1 MKAFRIILPAAA
13 LAGLLCSTFAGVGR
27 AQIDPGGRIYLY
39 ENGIRSG
46 EVYVP
51 DRVAGQTQYTEHW
64 VPYPNYLHPGPKF
77 LGPMQVVP
85 VTTEK
90 PYASDAEFFKNV
102 PFVKGSKYVRVDAEE
117 FTSLPVAR

>member
-1 MKAFRIILPAAA
+1 LQAAFHIVGIGKLPVIEYNPVR
-13 LAGLLCSTFAGVGR
+13 GFLLPVLRG
-27 AQIDPGGRIYLY
+27 IYLY
-39 ENGIRSG
+39 ENGIRTG

-51 DRVAGQTQYTEHW
+51 DRVDGQTQYTEHW
-64 VPYPNYLHPGPKF
+64 VLYPNYLYPGPKF

-102 PFVKGSKYVRVDAEE
+102 PFAKGSKYVRVDAEE